1 MSNISRHQNS
11 LPVLSSLLGEEEFL
25 RLTGIEPER
34 LVDLLQLD
42 WLDHRDTENAT
53 LFRGRDVYRVRK
65 LERICC
71 DFGLPVVGGTIIV
84 DLLERIEELE
94 QQVRSLQGFEEN

>member
-11 LPVLSSLLGEEEFL
+11 LPVLSSLVGEEEFL
-25 RLTGIEPER
+25 RLTG
-34 LVDLLQLD
+34 
-42 WLDHRDTENAT
+42 LDHTDPENAT
-53 LFRGRDVYRVRK
+53 LFSGRDVYRVRK

>member
-25 RLTGIEPER
+25 RLTGLEPER
-34 LVDLLQLD
+34 LADLLQLD
-42 WLDHRDTENAT
+42 WLDHTDTENAT

-65 LERICC
+65 LESICC
-71 DFGLPVVGGTIIV
+71 DFGLPVVGGSIIV

>member
-11 LPVLSSLLGEEEFL
+11 LPVLSSLVGEEEFL
-25 RLTGIEPER
+25 RLTGLEPER
-34 LVDLLQLD
+34 LADLLQLD
-42 WLDHRDTENAT
+42 WLDHTDTENAT
-53 LFRGRDVYRVRK
+53 LFSGRDVYRVR
-65 LERICC
+65 
-71 DFGLPVVGGTIIV
+71 LPVVGGTIIV